1 MGSERSVPNL
11 LDLDPVI
18 EMIPVVVSTG
28 SGFKPQWGGPFCLG
42 FECSLHVH
50 EGFFPKKKTPAAA
63 LVLDTRQSPWSRSCG
78 CTVAAL
84 LFLVSGIAADTR

>member
-1 MGSERSVPNL
+1 M
-11 LDLDPVI
+11 
-18 EMIPVVVSTG
+18 
-28 SGFKPQWGGPFCLG
+28 G

-78 CTVAAL
+78 RTVAAL